1 LIFGLPLTPSGMV
14 KEQVRVTVSPAIIFE
29 EGEDFRNR
37 VTVYHVVHKTSR

>member
-1 LIFGLPLTPSGMV
+1 MV

-37 VTVYHVVHKTSR
+37 VTIVISAKVEGLLGSVLEVATM